1 MREIVPTGPPQPRDE
16 RAQPANGYKNSER
29 APIRRSLDGVKPDRR
44 TAART
49 RVDLL
54 KGRIA
59 EALVEAMFRRAG
71 YAVSRSGRE
80 SQVQRLFKL
89 GADQFLPDFTIRK
102 PVKLPDSDRPLHQ
115 FVHIEVK
122 YRADIPRFL
131 KLHAA
136 ALFEHAKDWPDLYVI
151 LVTDKPECERS
162 WFQVLTGNA
171 DAPNTCDVH
180 EVRDLN
186 IYASTVI
193 EFQELGTKLFT
204 LMAEHRATIGTIA
217 NP

>member
-1 MREIVPTGPPQPRDE
+1 VK
-16 RAQPANGYKNSER
+16 A
-29 APIRRSLDGVKPDRR
+29 DGR
-44 TAART
+44 TAARN

-80 SQVQRLFKL
+80 SQVQRLFKP

-102 PVKLPDSDRPLHQ
+102 PIKLPDSDRPLHQ
-115 FVHIEVK
+115 FVQIEVK
-122 YRADIPRFL
+122 YRADISRFL

-151 LVTDKPECERS
+151 LVTDKPERERS
-162 WFQVLTGNA
+162 CFQVLTGNTA
-171 DAPNTCDVH
+171 APTTCDLYA
-180 EVRDLN
+180 VRDLN
-186 IYASTVI
+186 IYPSTVR
-193 EFQELGTKLFT
+193 EFEELGTKIFG
-204 LMAEHRATIGTIA
+204 LMAEHRSTIRTVTQSK
-217 NP
+217 